1 MEKKQETWITTF
13 IVLILTAIFFGVA
26 WYAYDH
32 YVNRGKNVYVNH
44 RYLFGDD
51 NNTHLKAAREKG
63 IKPPTNRDELDV
75 SRLVKIKTCNLYKVD
90 PLEYSVPYLTPAA
103 KALLDEIGSRFQTA
117 MSEQGL
123 RKHRIVVTSVLRTD
137 DDVNRLRKTNGNAT
151 KNSAHRY
158 ATTFDITY
166 VRFNRMS
173 LKGQAASSQQ
183 MANILGEV
191 LAELRKEGRCYVRYE
206 RLEPCY
212 HITSRR

>member
-1 MEKKQETWITTF
+1 M
-13 IVLILTAIFFGVA
+13 
-26 WYAYDH
+26 
-32 YVNRGKNVYVNH
+32 
-44 RYLFGDD
+44 
-51 NNTHLKAAREKG
+51 
-63 IKPPTNRDELDV
+63 
-75 SRLVKIKTCNLYKVD
+75 YKVD
-90 PLEYSVPYLTPAA
+90 PLEYSIPYLTPAA

-173 LKGQAASSQQ
+173 LKGQTASSQQ

>member
-1 MEKKQETWITTF
+1 MEKKQNTWVVTF
-13 IVLILTAIFFGVA
+13 IVLILTAIFVGVV

-32 YVNRGKNVYVNH
+32 YVNRGKDVGVNH
-44 RYLFGDD
+44 RYLFGDA
-51 NNTHLKAAREKG
+51 NNTYLKAAREKG
-63 IKPPTNRDELDV
+63 IKPPANRDELDV
-75 SRLVKIKTCNLYKVD
+75 SKLVKIETCDLYKVD

-103 KALLDEIGSRFQTA
+103 KALLDEIGSRFQKA

-123 RKHRIVVTSVLRTD
+123 KKHRLIVTSVLRTD
-137 DDVNRLRKTNGNAT
+137 DDVNRLRKVNGNAT
-151 KNSAHRY
+151 KNSPHRY

-166 VRFNRMS
+166 VRYDRMS
-173 LKGQAASSQQ
+173 LKGQAASRQQ

-191 LAELRKEGRCYVRYE
+191 LEGLRKEGRCYVRYE